1 MGWKIMPAGRVRKA
15 ARTKDAKAILDRL
28 RTYLD
33 EKSWEPIR
41 ILHGFWQNQQKAI
54 TYQELRELVRQGY
67 LDEVTA
73 RLWQQDYSMLVK
85 TQMPK
90 IWGSAMIAGSVSQPV
105 MESILP
111 AFELNMQTP
120 GVVRW
125 IRSRGAALVTVST
138 QTQKDAISLLL
149 EEKIRQ
155 KYTVD
160 ELARLI
166 RPTIGL
172 YRQQTAAVERYYD
185 KMVQSLTKDHPR
197 TKPQVIRQRA
207 LTQATKYAE
216 RLHRQRAITIAQTEM
231 AFAYNFGADEG
242 IRQAQADFLIGKVE
256 KRWCTSGDDRVC
268 PECSA
273 LDGRQIGMDE
283 LFFSGNRVEYD
294 ESGLYPPLHP
304 RCACAVQ
311 YVEAD
316 VPRLGEYAVGS
327 KELSPTE
334 PIKHTQDEYDALS
347 KYASEKGLRIYN
359 VRNFDGNI
367 ELAKEQIDAISEIR
381 KEYKLENHK
390 LVIGFDNLDRSDLAI
405 TNPNGTVITF
415 NLAALRDRSV
425 TNSFLSEDDFLATD
439 VSIGIAYHEMGHVIS
454 KTYGEKGLE
463 IAREAYHN
471 IYGEEISYLTLLD
484 FLQQSISKY
493 SSSMSLTALNK
504 HFSPKHYK
512 ETTPELLSLD
522 KTASTPFTSEFI
534 RLLKKE
540 YHL

>member
-1 MGWKIMPAGRVRKA
+1 
-15 ARTKDAKAILDRL
+15 
-28 RTYLD
+28 
-33 EKSWEPIR
+33 
-41 ILHGFWQNQQKAI
+41 
-54 TYQELRELVRQGY
+54 
-67 LDEVTA
+67 
-73 RLWQQDYSMLVK
+73 
-85 TQMPK
+85 
-90 IWGSAMIAGSVSQPV
+90 
-105 MESILP
+105 
-111 AFELNMQTP
+111 MQTP

-155 KYTVD
+155 KYTAD

-311 YVEAD
+311 YVEVEAPRFANYSEERARLTTNNNNN
-316 VPRLGEYAVGS
+316 VPVRVV
-327 KELSPTE
+327 
-334 PIKHTQDEYDALS
+334 DAPG
-347 KYASEKGLRIYN
+347 YIEK
-359 VRNFDGNI
+359 
-367 ELAKEQIDAISEIR
+367 
-381 KEYKLENHK
+381 
-390 LVIGFDNLDRSDLAI
+390 FDNLTSIPEVNSKIYSSAVEILKHRNGTNQEDLYLIDGNTGDTIFKLTSSTMIGGVQYNKDIEEAIEAAHRDGRSIIAI
-405 TNPNGTVITF
+405 HNHPNGLPPTLDDGSSAFAHGYDAGVVVGHNLEVWTF
-415 NLAALRDRSV
+415 KP
-425 TNSFLSEDDFLATD
+425 T
-439 VSIGIAYHEMGHVIS
+439 
-454 KTYGEKGLE
+454 
-463 IAREAYHN
+463 
-471 IYGEEISYLTLLD
+471 
-484 FLQQSISKY
+484 
-493 SSSMSLTALNK
+493 
-504 HFSPKHYK
+504 PKHYSK
-512 ETTPELLSLD
+512 EACAAFHQSMAEGLQ
-522 KTASTPFTSEFI
+522 FEFEI
-534 RLLKKE
+534 DDSIWYNALNDMGMEVHRQ
-540 YHL
+540 

>member
-311 YVEAD
+311 YVEVEA
-316 VPRLGEYAVGS
+316 PRYL
-327 KELSPTE
+327 
-334 PIKHTQDEYDALS
+334 LS
-347 KYASEKGLRIYN
+347 KDNDPLYEALGPICKSNPEEMKFIKEEAQKYGVEIREDSKGMAYAPGLRPGDPGQLIISIYDSLGAW
-359 VRNFDGNI
+359 RHEEQHMLDDMKDGWPGFPGIFDIDRRSRMEYTAYKREIKLARSIGREDIAQKLI
-367 ELAKEQIDAISEIR
+367 EQCR
-381 KEYKLENHK
+381 KEIESFGANWDEKQLE
-390 LVIGFDNLDRSDLAI
+390 
-405 TNPNGTVITF
+405 
-415 NLAALRDRSV
+415 
-425 TNSFLSEDDFLATD
+425 
-439 VSIGIAYHEMGHVIS
+439 
-454 KTYGEKGLE
+454 
-463 IAREAYHN
+463 
-471 IYGEEISYLTLLD
+471 
-484 FLQQSISKY
+484 
-493 SSSMSLTALNK
+493 
-504 HFSPKHYK
+504 
-512 ETTPELLSLD
+512 
-522 KTASTPFTSEFI
+522 
-534 RLLKKE
+534 
-540 YHL
+540 